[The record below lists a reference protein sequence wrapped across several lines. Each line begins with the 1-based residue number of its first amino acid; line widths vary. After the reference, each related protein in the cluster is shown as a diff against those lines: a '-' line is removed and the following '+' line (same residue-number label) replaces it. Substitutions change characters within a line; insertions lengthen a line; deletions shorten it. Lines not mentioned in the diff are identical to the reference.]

1 MLGTILKYFFILIS
15 CYYYYPKLL
24 NHKTNYINWSVSAFL
39 SLILSGFFY
48 FIRPIFPNLFIPLL
62 FLALVASVLLIYKDS
77 TGICFLT
84 IGIAFCVTYGISIF
98 WTSIIALIRVA
109 MYNPPDIICMFLI
122 GILQL
127 LTAFLIFRIERLKKG
142 MPFLKS
148 KRTNIFGIIICFMSI
163 TMIYIQ
169 TGHDL
174 PSFWSLIVI
183 LTLPLSGIAIILWW
197 RKGITMLYR
206 NKIKDKKIE
215 ELEKRIKELETDN
228 NKLSAIIHKDNKLLP
243 AMIATVHEALYKEH
257 TNSEYYYSLL
267 KELEVLSAE
276 RSQAISSYETPN
288 KHLPDTGNL
297 RLNSIVQHMQTKANK
312 HSINFEFAINADIN
326 YMTTNLICD
335 DLFATLLAD
344 IIENAIIATKKQTL
358 RNISVNIESKAD
370 IYCIHVYDSGVPFA
384 PEVISNFG
392 KARTTTH
399 ADDGGSG
406 IGLMT
411 TYNIMKQTGA
421 SFCIEELH
429 NNIQFT
435 KRISIYFDNL
445 CELRVIN

>member
-1 MLGTILKYFFILIS
+1 MLGTIIKHFFILIN

-24 NHKTNYINWSVSAFL
+24 NHEIAPAKFMVSILL
-39 SLILSGFFY
+39 SISIPAISY
-48 FIRPIFPNLFIPLL
+48 PIRPISPVIFTLYLFVICCLSMLL
-62 FLALVASVLLIYKDS
+62 LYRDSIGLA
-77 TGICFLT
+77 FLT
-84 IGIAFCVTYGISIF
+84 TTISFSITNISFLLYTIVVTFFNVNLYPLPDLLLLVIIG
-98 WTSIIALIRVA
+98 L
-109 MYNPPDIICMFLI
+109 
-122 GILQL
+122 LQSFV
-127 LTAFLIFRIERLKKG
+127 AFLTFRIPRLKKG
-142 MPFLKS
+142 MPFLKDNS
-148 KRTNIFGIIICFMSI
+148 SNTVGIIICFYTI
-163 TMIYIQ
+163 TLTFALIGRNIP
-169 TGHDL
+169 DI
-174 PSFWSLIVI
+174 WSLMGII
-183 LTLPLSGIAIILWW
+183 ATLLSGIAIILWW

-206 NKIKDKKIE
+206 SKIKDKRIE
-215 ELEKRIKELETDN
+215 ELEKRIKELEADN

-243 AMIATVHEALYKEH
+243 AMIATVNAALYKEH
-257 TNSEYYYSLL
+257 TSTEYYDSLL
-267 KELEVLSAE
+267 KELEVLSSE
-276 RSQAISSYETPN
+276 RSQTVASYETRH
-288 KHLPDTGNL
+288 KDLPDTGNL
-297 RLNSIVQHMQTKANK
+297 RLNSIMQHMQTKANK
-312 HSINFEFAINADIN
+312 HSINFEFVINADIN

-358 RNISVNIESKAD
+358 RNIYVNIESKD
-370 IYCIHVYDSGVPFA
+370 NIYCIHVYDSGVPFA

-411 TYNIMKQTGA
+411 TYDIMKQTGA